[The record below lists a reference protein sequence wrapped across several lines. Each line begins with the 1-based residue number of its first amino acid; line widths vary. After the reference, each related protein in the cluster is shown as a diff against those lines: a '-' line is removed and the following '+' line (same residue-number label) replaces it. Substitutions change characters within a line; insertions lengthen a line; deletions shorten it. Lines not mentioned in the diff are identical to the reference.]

1 MGKNSFKYSWIAD
14 RMKKERECDVV
25 IDIDIPSWQF
35 EINKNDITL
44 IDGPGF
50 RNFIKHMITSISL
63 VCFIILDFDFIYS
76 ILFSRLIVLY
86 Y

>member
-1 MGKNSFKYSWIAD
+1 MGKNSFKYVWMAN
-14 RMKKERECDVV
+14 RMKKEYERGVT
-25 IDIDIPSWQF
+25 IDIPSWQF

-44 IDGPGF
+44 MGDPGN
-50 RNFIKHMITSISL
+50 RDFIKRMVASISL

-76 ILFSRLIVLY
+76 ILFSRLIVPY